1 MLTPTLFLEESN
13 MSSNKKNLALA
24 FAVAAAVASPS
35 AFATYGYFSHGY
47 GMKAKSMAGAST
59 AMTSDAFGGANNP
72 ATMVWVGDRL
82 DVGMDNFRPIR
93 SVDRSGGNTALD
105 AHSKSEQDQFFVP
118 EIGYNSMLG
127 SNSSLGITI
136 YGNGGMNTS
145 YPGGEAPAAGGG
157 VSTCSGFGN
166 TSANPNLLC
175 GNGHLGINLS
185 QLIVAPTW
193 SFKFGQGQSIGV
205 SPLLALQKFTAY
217 GLQGFAPFSADPS
230 KLTNNR
236 EDTST
241 GGGVRIGWYGKMTD
255 VVSLGAAYSSKLN
268 MTKLKEYK
276 GLFADQGN
284 FDIPENWN
292 VGMAVKGG
300 PSTTV
305 ALDYQ
310 RINYNGVR
318 SVGNPSTNY
327 GTTIPG
333 SLGPKDGRGF
343 GWSNVSVVKV
353 GVEHQYSD
361 KLTLRAGLGKGDNPI
376 QGRDVTFNILA
387 PAVVQ
392 KHYTAGLSYAA
403 GKSSEVT
410 VSAMHAARNSVTGQ
424 SLYNPFLAPGT
435 AGTETIQMYENSL
448 GIAWGTKW

>member
-1 MLTPTLFLEESN
+1 
-13 MSSNKKNLALA
+13 MSSNKKNLVLA

-82 DVGMDNFRPIR
+82 DVGIDNFRPIR
-93 SVDRSGGNTALD
+93 SVDRSGASAVALD

-127 SNSSLGITI
+127 SKSSLGITI

-145 YPGGEAPAAGGG
+145 YSGGEAPGAGGG
-157 VSTCSGFGN
+157 ASTCSGFGN

-175 GNGHLGINLS
+175 GNGHLGVNLS

-193 SFKFGQGQSIGV
+193 SFKLSQNQSIGV
-205 SPLLALQKFTAY
+205 SPLLAFQKFSAY
-217 GLQGFAPFSADPS
+217 GLQGFAPFSEDS
-230 KLTNNR
+230 TKLTNNR
-236 EDTST
+236 NDYSS
-241 GGGVRIGWYGKMTD
+241 GGGVRVGWYGKMTD
-255 VVSLGAAYSSKLN
+255 ALSLGAAYSSKLN
-268 MTKLKEYK
+268 MSKFENYK
-276 GLFADQGN
+276 GLFADHGN

-292 VGMAVKGG
+292 VGMAIKGG

-310 RINYNGVR
+310 RINYHDVR
-318 SVGNPSTNY
+318 SVGNSSKEHGGGNA
-327 GTTIPG
+327 GIPN

-343 GWSNVSVVKV
+343 GWSDVNVVKI
-353 GVEHQYSD
+353 GVEHQYSE
-361 KLTLRAGLGKGDNPI
+361 KLTLRAGYGKGDNPI
-376 QGRDVTFNILA
+376 QSRDVTFNILA
-387 PAVVQ
+387 PGVVQ
-392 KHYTAGLSYAA
+392 KHYTAGFSQTV
-403 GKSSEVT
+403 GKGSEVT
-410 VSAMHAARNSVTGQ
+410 VSYMHAARNAVSGA
-424 SLYNPFLAPGT
+424 SLYNDFGLA
-435 AGTETIQMYENSL
+435 AGTETIQMYQNSL
-448 GIAWGTKW
+448 GVAWASKW